1 MIRFD
6 VVTLFPEMFAAVTHS
21 GISGRA
27 LETGLWSLGL
37 WNPRD
42 FTKDNYRTVDD
53 RPYGG
58 GPGMLMLAEPLE
70 KALDAAKESGGGKVI
85 YLSPQ
90 GRKLD
95 HEKVM
100 ELAGREAMT
109 LLCGRYEGVD
119 ERLIERRVDEE
130 LSIGDYVLSGGELA
144 AMTVIDAVVRQIPGA
159 LGGEQSAAEESFVG
173 GLLDCPQYTRPELY
187 ADAKVPEVLLSGHH
201 ENIRRWR
208 LKQALG
214 RTWLR
219 RPDLLAARK
228 LERTGENV
236 AGGIPAGT
244 RNERRKRNMNLIQK
258 LEQEEIL
265 RMKKTF
271 PEFAPGDT
279 VVVRVNVVEGDK
291 KREQA
296 FEGVV
301 IARRNR
307 GLRSAFI
314 VRKISSGEGVERTFQ
329 TYSPLIAGIEVKRKG
344 EVRRSKL
351 YYLRERS
358 GKSARIR
365 ERLGERAES
374 AEGEAQK

>member
-1 MIRFD
+1 VIRFD

-27 LETGLWSLGL
+27 LEMGLWSLGL

-42 FTKDNYRTVDD
+42 FTRDNYRTVDD

-70 KALDAAKESGGGKVI
+70 KALEAARDAGGGKVI

-90 GRKLD
+90 GRRLD

-100 ELAGREAMT
+100 ELAGREAVT

-119 ERLIERRVDEE
+119 ERLIRRRVDEE

-159 LGGEQSAAEESFVG
+159 LGGEQSAVEESFVQ
-173 GLLDCPQYTRPELY
+173 GLLDCPQYTRPEEY
-187 ADAKVPEVLLSGHH
+187 AGDKVPEILLSGHH

-208 LKQALG
+208 LQQALG

-228 LERTGENV
+228 LSDDE
-236 AGGIPAGT
+236 
-244 RNERRKRNMNLIQK
+244 QK
-258 LEQEEIL
+258 LLEAFQ
-265 RMKKTF
+265 
-271 PEFAPGDT
+271 
-279 VVVRVNVVEGDK
+279 
-291 KREQA
+291 REH
-296 FEGVV
+296 
-301 IARRNR
+301 
-307 GLRSAFI
+307 
-314 VRKISSGEGVERTFQ
+314 
-329 TYSPLIAGIEVKRKG
+329 
-344 EVRRSKL
+344 
-351 YYLRERS
+351 ERS
-358 GKSARIR
+358 G
-365 ERLGERAES
+365 ES
-374 AEGEAQK
+374 GT